1 MPWRRVGRGTGVI
14 LADVVLEAVLAPLAH
29 RPALRALSVA
39 RVDGVCVVG
48 EVVPPPEGPAAQL
61 ALEALS
67 AVHRVDVS
75 VQAPLARQG
84 PAAGAARVAQAVVG
98 DDGGVPES
106 VLLVLG
112 EIPFFVKRT
121 PTCHNFARRLRRLQT
136 SR

>member
-48 EVVPPPEGPAAQL
+48 EVVPPPKGPAAQL

-84 PAAGAARVAQAVVG
+84 PAAGAARVAPVVG
-98 DDGGVPES
+98 DDGGVPAERS

-121 PTCHNFARRLRRLQT
+121 PTCHNFP
-136 SR
+136 SDHSD